1 MSLETVY
8 IAIGFCVA
16 AYSII
21 GNDTIQTLGPFLS
34 SNSKRP
40 WWLLWAF
47 ASIILAIVMIY
58 GWYAYN
64 GDVSYG
70 RLDSIPVAPKI
81 EIWHILPPFVLMIL
95 TYLGM
100 PVSTTFLILSVFS
113 PSFLLGKM
121 IVKSVVGYGIAFI
134 AAIILWTIISK
145 KVEKLF
151 INSET
156 TKRRWIIAQWAA
168 TAFLWSQWLIQDLAN
183 IYVFLPRRIDFQ
195 TLMLTLTVMIVLLAV
210 IFRNEGGRI
219 QKIVTRKINTQD
231 IRSAALIDAL
241 YASVLLVFKEWN
253 NLPMS
258 TTWVFLGV
266 LAGREYA
273 INHSLKLL
281 SLRITFRETSSDL
294 MKATAGMVISV
305 IFALIFKQAIMGDAS
320 ISAPA
325 PEKTSVEKI
334 IPRGPKVAEKAPFK
348 TN

>member
-1 MSLETVY
+1 MSLETIY
-8 IAIGFCVA
+8 IAIGFSVA

-40 WWLLWAF
+40 WWLLWAY
-47 ASIILAIVMIY
+47 ASVILAAVLIY

-70 RLDSIPVAPKI
+70 RLDSIPVAQEI
-81 EIWHILPPFVLMIL
+81 QIWHILPPCVLMVL

-113 PSFLLGKM
+113 PSVLLGKM
-121 IVKSVVGYGIAFI
+121 ILKSVIGYGLAFV
-134 AAIILWTIISK
+134 AAIILWTLISK
-145 KVEKLF
+145 KIEKTF
-151 INSET
+151 MNNET
-156 TKRRWIIAQWAA
+156 TKKRWIIGQWAA

-195 TLMLTLTVMIVLLAV
+195 TLILTLTVMIVILAF
-210 IFRNEGGRI
+210 IFKTEGGKI
-219 QKIVTRKINTQD
+219 QKIVTRKVNTND

-241 YASVLLVFKEWN
+241 YASVLLIFKEWN

-266 LAGREYA
+266 LAGREFA

-294 MKATAGMVISV
+294 MKATAGMIISV
-305 IFALIFKQAIMGDAS
+305 IFALIFKQATMGNANVPGDTPTKA
-320 ISAPA
+320 
-325 PEKTSVEKI
+325 SVESSL
-334 IPRGPKVAEKAPFK
+334 PKGAHTSTK
-348 TN
+348 TFHNP